1 MKRYVTQD
9 GAVFYVS
16 RDPSGAP
23 IDDVYEYPWHVGDFD
38 LVDAQLARVWF
49 LERVSFHDEFIFI

>member
-23 IDDVYEYPWHVGDFD
+23 IDDVYEYPYRVRDSD
-38 LVDAQLARVWF
+38 LDAATAARIWF
-49 LERVSFHDEFIFI
+49 LEMVSSHDEFIFI